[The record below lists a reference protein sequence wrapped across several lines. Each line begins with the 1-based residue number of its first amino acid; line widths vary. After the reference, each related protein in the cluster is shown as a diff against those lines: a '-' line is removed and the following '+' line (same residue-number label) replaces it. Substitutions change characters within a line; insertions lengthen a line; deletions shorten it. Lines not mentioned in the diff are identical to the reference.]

1 MLLKWPDPLA
11 SLRRNKKYFKPS
23 FHCVI
28 SGYRTDILKA
38 LNLVQREVF
47 TRSHGDRQGHDNIV
61 ILITDAHDQ
70 QIKSQYN
77 MPNTRV
83 FTVAL
88 NNDYDKNTFRN
99 IASYPE
105 NIHALS
111 LPNDEAVSRVAD
123 HILNQICNS

>member
-1 MLLKWPDPLA
+1 M
-11 SLRRNKKYFKPS
+11 
-23 FHCVI
+23 
-28 SGYRTDILKA
+28 
-38 LNLVQREVF
+38 QREVF